1 MSLGSI
7 RIGSRYSKRNRLD
20 NRVELEVEGP
30 TLQEIN
36 EAESRAW
43 QQYWKDMERHIY
55 WHELEMFE
63 MAEADAA
70 AQIEQA
76 ELWLFHCQEIEE
88 TIAEKSEEQ
97 QLNDELSEF
106 VSMSSELIFM

>member
-7 RIGSRYSKRNRLD
+7 RIGNRYSKKNRLD

-55 WHELEMFE
+55 WHELEMLE